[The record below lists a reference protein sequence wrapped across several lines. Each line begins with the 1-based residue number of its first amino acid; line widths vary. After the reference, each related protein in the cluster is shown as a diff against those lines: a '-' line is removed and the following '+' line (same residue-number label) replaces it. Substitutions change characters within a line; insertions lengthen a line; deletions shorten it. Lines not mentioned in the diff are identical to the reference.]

1 LAKPVYHKSTVL
13 ADERQ
18 LGTWIPSMVSREWK
32 EVEWT
37 VPVSE
42 LKGLLGVSFRWV
54 RGGQKLEINKV
65 SLEVDGQTVAVNEHF
80 GETGI
85 RNKDNDYRLDLPA
98 QLGGNN
104 GVTLRAVVRSTNNCE
119 SFGKVI
125 MIHK

>member
-1 LAKPVYHKSTVL
+1 
-13 ADERQ
+13 
-18 LGTWIPSMVSREWK
+18 M
-32 EVEWT
+32 
-37 VPVSE
+37 PVSE
-42 LKGLLGVSFRWV
+42 LKGLRGVSFRWV

-65 SLEVDGQTVAVNEHF
+65 SLEVDGEIVATNEHY

-85 RNKDNDYRLDLPA
+85 SNKNNDYRLDLPD

-104 GVTLRAVVRSTNNCE
+104 GVVLRAVIRSTNDCA